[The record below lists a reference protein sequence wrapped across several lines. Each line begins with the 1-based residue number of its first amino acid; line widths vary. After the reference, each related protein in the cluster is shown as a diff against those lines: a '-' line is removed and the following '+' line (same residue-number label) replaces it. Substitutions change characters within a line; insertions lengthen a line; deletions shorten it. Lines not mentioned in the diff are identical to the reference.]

1 MGSTDNARVTLDEP
15 PRRSSPACAAF
26 RAAGTRLWDEPIAK
40 LSDAVLEE
48 ELTIAAVAPGRLRFR
63 RDQDLLR
70 ERRKRRVAA

>member
-1 MGSTDNARVTLDEP
+1 MSRPDDHRLPARHFERQARV
-15 PRRSSPACAAF
+15 
-26 RAAGTRLWDEPIAK
+26 WDEPIAK

-63 RDQDLLR
+63 RYEDLLR